1 MQQAVTTEPKP
12 FALWRGIVWL
22 SEKLLVVE
30 RRLVAFL
37 MFMLT
42 AAILLNVVTR
52 YTGRPIYWIDEFA
65 VYCMVWLTFFGAS
78 VMTRLR
84 LDFAVTMLTERLSE
98 RTAAVTRVVATLM
111 VVLFG
116 VSIAVMCWLWLDPV
130 GIMKAGFNAKEYAAG
145 TFNFVY
151 TERTQTLN
159 WPTWVLYMILP
170 VFAVSITI
178 HGLANLMEDAGR
190 VRPVTRDLTIN
201 AEGAVN

>member
-1 MQQAVTTEPKP
+1 MQQAATVERKP
-12 FALWRGIVWL
+12 FALWRGIVAL
-22 SEKLLVVE
+22 SETLLKIE
-30 RRLVAFL
+30 RRIVAFL
-37 MFMLT
+37 MILLT
-42 AAILLNVVTR
+42 GAILLNVVTR
-52 YTGRPIYWIDEFA
+52 YAGRPIYWIDEFA

-98 RTAAVTRVVATLM
+98 RAAAAARVAATLM

-116 VSIAVMCWLWLDPV
+116 VSIAAMCWLWLDPV
-130 GIMKAGFNAKEYAAG
+130 GIAKAGFNAKQYAAG

-170 VFAVSITI
+170 VFAVSITV

>member
-1 MQQAVTTEPKP
+1 MQQAATAERKP
-12 FALWRGIVWL
+12 FVLWRGIVAL
-22 SEKLLVVE
+22 SETLLKFE
-30 RRLVAFL
+30 RRIVAFL
-37 MFMLT
+37 MILLT
-42 AAILLNVVTR
+42 GAILLNVVTR
-52 YTGRPIYWIDEFA
+52 YAGRPIYWIDEFA

-98 RTAAVTRVVATLM
+98 RAAAAARVAATLM

-116 VSIAVMCWLWLDPV
+116 VSIAAMCWLWLDPV
-130 GIMKAGFNAKEYAAG
+130 GIAKAGFNAKQYAAG